1 MATMEAYSA
10 ELQKML
16 FSDGLKKLRGDR
28 WLKHIDLKGVYVEK

>member
-16 FSDGLKKLRGDR
+16 FSDGLKKLGGG
-28 WLKHIDLKGVYVEK
+28 IAGSSISI